1 MRTYFCIAIMAAA
14 VFPGVAAG
22 QTMEPAKDCEP
33 GDKVSY
39 TWVLNNKPQQMD
51 LECIEGS
58 DQEVHFVQKVGGRSY
73 EGVVT
78 RGTVKLVKAMCLANG
93 QQCAFSP
100 GLDFIGLPLQKGK
113 KWTQTFTVT
122 GETFTA
128 EVTQQRKAE
137 RLEKVKVPGGEF
149 DAFKVSFSGRIKG
162 VDSKGN
168 RFSGKEDGT
177 DWFALINGKISVVK
191 TVYRNSFGEKATQEL
206 TAAAFQ

>member
-1 MRTYFCIAIMAAA
+1 MRTYFRMAIVAAV
-14 VFPGVAAG
+14 VFPGVAVG
-22 QTMEPAKDCEP
+22 QTMEPAKDCQP
-33 GDKVSY
+33 GDKASY
-39 TWVLNNKPQQMD
+39 TWVLNNKPQQLD
-51 LECIEGS
+51 LECTEGS
-58 DQEVHFVQKVGGRSY
+58 DQEVHFVQKVGGRNF
-73 EGVVT
+73 EGAAIKGSL
-78 RGTVKLVKAMCLANG
+78 RLVKAMCLANG

-128 EVTQQRKAE
+128 EVTQERKAE
-137 RLEKVKVPGGEF
+137 RLEKVKVPAGEF
-149 DAFKVSFSGRIKG
+149 EAFKVSFSGRIKG

-168 RFSGKEDGT
+168 PFSGKEDGT

-191 TVYRNSFGEKATQEL
+191 TVYRNSFGEKASQEL